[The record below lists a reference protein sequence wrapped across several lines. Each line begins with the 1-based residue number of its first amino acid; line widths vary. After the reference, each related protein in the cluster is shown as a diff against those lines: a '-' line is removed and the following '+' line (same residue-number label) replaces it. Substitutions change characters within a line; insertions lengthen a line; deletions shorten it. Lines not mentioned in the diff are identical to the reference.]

1 MQVKFK
7 IEKDCRPLPESSLKQ
22 AIKENYSA
30 RSKFDPELTARQV
43 SVLKSC
49 YKYYLNSGSGISN
62 IMLIYILYNTMNM

>member
-7 IEKDCRPLPESSLKQ
+7 IDKDCRPLPENSLRQ

-43 SVLKSC
+43 SVLIHAT
-49 YKYYLNSGSGISN
+49 NIS
-62 IMLIYILYNTMNM
+62 

>member
-7 IEKDCRPLPESSLKQ
+7 IDKDCRPLPESSLKQ

-43 SVLKSC
+43 SVLNSC
-49 YKYYLNSGSGISN
+49 YKYY
-62 IMLIYILYNTMNM
+62 